1 MATSQALIPW
11 EPVSN
16 NGVVATQENSH
27 PKGKKWALILNAFLS
42 PSPGRTLDQIYTAAG
57 KVLETHANRVAFK
70 LGLGPHVIAGKIK
83 LHFGDGEHRMQ
94 QLELLQTTVS
104 KKIEKQ
110 CLKLMKYS
118 LPSFK
123 EIVDLAT
130 LLPGLR
136 VLFLQTKVLENVTLL
151 DTISAIW
158 DRSTSPPDKEWTF
171 WQKLAATC
179 LADTMISVMT
189 EGNSLADLVACD
201 DEGLSTIEQLLVEHE
216 CGASKYTSALCLR
229 YLAGVLNLP
238 GFWQNS
244 GCVHA
249 QVAHKLCCQMVWV
262 LKDIGVDIPALG
274 LIEEAPVDHDGVDL
288 LATTLLDGL
297 SSWFS
302 KLDRDDWAMQPWYE
316 SFAQVLRLLRD
327 QNHTVPTEK
336 STHAANH
343 STDNLSAHSIVSD
356 PDKENSG
363 QSIEAL
369 DDSQSQ
375 TADLTLRKCLQRKTQ
390 QLKIRT
396 PQKRMMLFLITGY
409 EQQFGMASEHGD
421 VLEDLINGTTGIPR
435 ISGAQSILASTP
447 YLSPEAQCKDLEEW
461 KLILLNKQRDFGDN
475 HPETLDAM
483 EKLAWLHHEL
493 GEYGSAR
500 DLRVT
505 VLEKYQIL
513 RGGDHPSTLQALG
526 CLGRAHIALGRYKEA
541 QEVMKLALEKQRK
554 VLGEN
559 HPETAR
565 TLGSLAIAY
574 QFLGQLNKAQEL
586 AVGEDH
592 PGSMYSMY
600 ILADI
605 YRELGQFTE
614 AEDQYHIIVEKSI
627 SIHGGNHPNTLGVMG
642 GLGSTYLA
650 SGQLGKAEDLLTV
663 VFDKQKKV
671 LGEEHPDTIF
681 TMGHLAS
688 TYNHLGQ
695 LSAAEDLATIAHEKC
710 CKVLGESHSGTM
722 WIMQELASIFQR
734 QGQLEHAEELLIAVH
749 ENRRKLLGDDHPDTR
764 WTTEELANLYQSMG
778 KLQAAEKLERL
789 MGDQEF

>member
-1 MATSQALIPW
+1 M
-11 EPVSN
+11 
-16 NGVVATQENSH
+16 GV
-27 PKGKKWALILNAFLS
+27 
-42 PSPGRTLDQIYTAAG
+42 YTAAG
-57 KVLETHANRVAFK
+57 KVLETHVNRVAFK

-83 LHFGDGEHRMQ
+83 LPFGDGEHRMQ
-94 QLELLQTTVS
+94 QLELLRTTVS

-118 LPSFK
+118 LLTESENTQCQAFK
-123 EIVDLAT
+123 DIVDLAT

-136 VLFLQTKVLENVTLL
+136 VLFLQTKVLENVPLL

-158 DRSTSPPDKEWTF
+158 DRSTSPPDKEWAF

-179 LADTMISVMT
+179 LAGTVISAMT

-216 CGASKYTSALCLR
+216 CGASKYTSALCLQ

-369 DDSQSQ
+369 DDSQSK
-375 TADLTLRKCLQRKTQ
+375 TADLDFEEVPPEENTAAENSDSSEEDDAVSD
-390 QLKIRT
+390 
-396 PQKRMMLFLITGY
+396 ITGY

-435 ISGAQSILASTP
+435 ISGTQSVLASTL
-447 YLSPEAQCKDLEEW
+447 YLSPEAQRKDLEEW

-541 QEVMKLALEKQRK
+541 QEVMELALEKQRK
-554 VLGEN
+554 V
-559 HPETAR
+559 
-565 TLGSLAIAY
+565 LAIAY

-586 AVGEDH
+586 AVEKIH

-614 AEDQYHIIVEKSI
+614 AEHQYHIIVEKSI
-627 SIHGGNHPNTLGVMG
+627 SIHGENHPNTLGVMG

-681 TMGHLAS
+681 TMGNLAS

-695 LSAAEDLATIAHEKC
+695 LSAAEDLATVAHEKC
-710 CKVLGESHSGTM
+710 CKVLGESHSGIM

-778 KLQAAEKLERL
+778 KLQAAEELERL

>member
-42 PSPGRTLDQIYTAAG
+42 PSPGRTLDQMYTAAG

-83 LHFGDGEHRMQ
+83 VHFGDGEHRMQ

-118 LPSFK
+118 LPTESANTQCQAFK

-136 VLFLQTKVLENVTLL
+136 VLFLQTKVLDNVTLL
-151 DTISAIW
+151 DTIYALW
-158 DRSTSPPDKEWTF
+158 DRSTGPPDKEWTF

-179 LADTMISVMT
+179 LADTVISAMT

-201 DEGLSTIEQLLVEHE
+201 DEGLSTIERLLVEHE

-274 LIEEAPVDHDGVDL
+274 LIEEAPVDYDGVDL

-302 KLDRDDWAMQPWYE
+302 KLDRDDWVMQPC
-316 SFAQVLRLLRD
+316 

-356 PDKENSG
+356 PDEENSG

-375 TADLTLRKCLQRKTQ
+375 TADLDSEEVPPEENTAAENSDSSEEDDAVSD
-390 QLKIRT
+390 
-396 PQKRMMLFLITGY
+396 ITGY

-435 ISGAQSILASTP
+435 ISGTQSVLASTP
-447 YLSPEAQCKDLEEW
+447 YLSPETQRKDLEEW

-475 HPETLDAM
+475 HSETLDAM

-513 RGGDHPSTLQALG
+513 RGGDNPSTLQALG
-526 CLGRAHIALGRYKEA
+526 CLGRAHIALGWYKEA
-541 QEVMKLALEKQRK
+541 REMMELAQEKQRK
-554 VLGEN
+554 V
-559 HPETAR
+559 
-565 TLGSLAIAY
+565 LAIAY
-574 QFLGQLNKAQEL
+574 QFLGQLKKAQEL
-586 AVGEDH
+586 AVSALEKHSQLQGEDH
-592 PGSMYSMY
+592 PGSMYS
-600 ILADI
+600 
-605 YRELGQFTE
+605 
-614 AEDQYHIIVEKSI
+614 I
-627 SIHGGNHPNTLGVMG
+627 S
-642 GLGSTYLA
+642 
-650 SGQLGKAEDLLTV
+650 
-663 VFDKQKKV
+663 
-671 LGEEHPDTIF
+671 
-681 TMGHLAS
+681 
-688 TYNHLGQ
+688 
-695 LSAAEDLATIAHEKC
+695 
-710 CKVLGESHSGTM
+710 
-722 WIMQELASIFQR
+722 QR
-734 QGQLEHAEELLIAVH
+734 QKTNITLLWKRASVFMEGTILTHWESWEVWEAH
-749 ENRRKLLGDDHPDTR
+749 TLPQASLGRQRT
-764 WTTEELANLYQSMG
+764 
-778 KLQAAEKLERL
+778 
-789 MGDQEF
+789 F

>member
-42 PSPGRTLDQIYTAAG
+42 PSPGRTLDHMYTAAG

-94 QLELLQTTVS
+94 QLELLRTTVS

-118 LPSFK
+118 LPTESANTQCQAFK

-136 VLFLQTKVLENVTLL
+136 VLFLQTKVLDNVTLL
-151 DTISAIW
+151 DTIYALW
-158 DRSTSPPDKEWTF
+158 DRSTGPPDKEWTF
-171 WQKLAATC
+171 WKKLAATC
-179 LADTMISVMT
+179 LADTVISAMT

-201 DEGLSTIEQLLVEHE
+201 DEGLSTIERLLVEHE
-216 CGASKYTSALCLR
+216 CALCLR

-249 QVAHKLCCQMVWV
+249 QVAHKLCCRMVWV

-274 LIEEAPVDHDGVDL
+274 LIEEAPVDYDGVDL
-288 LATTLLDGL
+288 LLPPHSLMVFHPGSANLIGMTGL
-297 SSWFS
+297 CNHGMKVLHKYFS
-302 KLDRDDWAMQPWYE
+302 CCGTRIILSQQK
-316 SFAQVLRLLRD
+316 
-327 QNHTVPTEK
+327 K

-356 PDKENSG
+356 PDEENSG

-375 TADLTLRKCLQRKTQ
+375 TADLDSEEVPPEENTAAENSDSSEEDDAVSD
-390 QLKIRT
+390 
-396 PQKRMMLFLITGY
+396 ITGY

-435 ISGAQSILASTP
+435 ISGTQSVLASTP
-447 YLSPEAQCKDLEEW
+447 YLSPEAQRKDLEEW

-483 EKLAWLHHEL
+483 ENLHGYIMNLESMVQQ
-493 GEYGSAR
+493 ETCGSQC
-500 DLRVT
+500 LRSIRF
-505 VLEKYQIL
+505 L
-513 RGGDHPSTLQALG
+513 ALG

-541 QEVMKLALEKQRK
+541 QEVM
-554 VLGEN
+554 
-559 HPETAR
+559 
-565 TLGSLAIAY
+565 
-574 QFLGQLNKAQEL
+574 EL
-586 AVGEDH
+586 ATGETEK
-592 PGSMYSMY
+592 GS
-600 ILADI
+600 
-605 YRELGQFTE
+605 R
-614 AEDQYHIIVEKSI
+614 
-627 SIHGGNHPNTLGVMG
+627 
-642 GLGSTYLA
+642 
-650 SGQLGKAEDLLTV
+650 
-663 VFDKQKKV
+663 
-671 LGEEHPDTIF
+671 
-681 TMGHLAS
+681 
-688 TYNHLGQ
+688 
-695 LSAAEDLATIAHEKC
+695 
-710 CKVLGESHSGTM
+710 
-722 WIMQELASIFQR
+722 
-734 QGQLEHAEELLIAVH
+734 
-749 ENRRKLLGDDHPDTR
+749 
-764 WTTEELANLYQSMG
+764 
-778 KLQAAEKLERL
+778 
-789 MGDQEF
+789 